1 MTIEESTF
9 SNQRSGFRAQEPSS
23 IFNNY
28 YPIPSLTA
36 LFTPCYKE
44 VLYVYGRRGQV
55 VFPCCQ
61 AARNG
66 YSDAAKLNPVWKW
79 KRVRNSGVRP
89 AQKVSVAGIRS
100 WKDVPRHV
108 VDSER
113 S

>member
-1 MTIEESTF
+1 MLAADPCVLVF
-9 SNQRSGFRAQEPSS
+9 QGFPSS
-23 IFNNY
+23 IFNLL
-28 YPIPSLTA
+28 IVILAGLTPVFA
-36 LFTPCYKE
+36 ACYKE
-44 VLYVYGRRGQV
+44 LLYVCGRRGQV
-55 VFPCCQ
+55 VSPCCQ
-61 AARNG
+61 ATRNG

-108 VDSER
+108 VDPER